1 MKPSLVVQANL
12 VNKPVLISI
21 LGVFVVAAA
30 IVLNFTLDWG
40 DEGSSRR
47 TTVTAERGETAKPAA
62 PAVQPAGNATDAP
75 SFDVV
80 RVNPQGDT
88 VMAGRAKPGSRV
100 EIYDGDK
107 KIGEVESDR
116 RGEWVFVPETP
127 LAPGNRRLSLIMR
140 EKDGSGIPSSSDVVV
155 IVPERGSENQ
165 AVAMRVPKEGQPGSV
180 EILQRPGEDPTGQ
193 AGVLKFAVD
202 AVDYDA
208 AGMLD
213 IVGKAPPGSLVQLYL
228 DNQFLGRVQ
237 SDARGQWSFKP
248 SKPVGTGNY
257 VLRADQIQADGKV
270 VARLEVQFAR
280 LEPLKDVK
288 PGSLVVVKD
297 GNSLWRIAR
306 STYGDGFKFTSIFN
320 ENRDQ
325 IKDANLIFP
334 GQVFKL
340 PGIN

>member
-1 MKPSLVVQANL
+1 M
-12 VNKPVLISI
+12 NKPVLISI
-21 LGVFVVAAA
+21 LGVFIVAVA
-30 IVLNFTLDWG
+30 IVLNFALDWG
-40 DEGSSRR
+40 DQDSPRR
-47 TTVTAERGETAKPAA
+47 TTVTADRGDAAKPAA
-62 PAVQPAGNATDAP
+62 PAAQPAGNTADAP

-80 RVNPQGDT
+80 RVNPQGDA
-88 VMAGRAKPGSRV
+88 VMAGRARPGAHV

-140 EKDGSGIPSSSDVVV
+140 EKDGRGVPSASDVIV
-155 IVPERGSENQ
+155 IVPERGSEDQ

-180 EILQRPGEDPTGQ
+180 EILQRPGEEPSALSG
-193 AGVLKFAVD
+193 ALKFAVD
-202 AVDYDA
+202 AIDYDA

-237 SDARGQWSFKP
+237 ADARGQWSLKHA
-248 SKPVGTGNY
+248 KPVGTGNY

-270 VARLEVQFAR
+270 VTRLEVQFAR

-288 PGSLVVVKD
+288 PGTLVVVKD

-306 STYGDGFKFTSIFN
+306 STYGDGFKYTSIFN

-340 PGIN
+340 PKIN